1 MQLVPN
7 VPDPFRAQ
15 IIDSRCESAPM
26 ADLAEATGGTYFHN
40 NNDLDAGF
48 KSLTGAPE
56 YLYVLELALD
66 NVKPDG
72 TYHRLKVKVDR
83 GDLQV
88 EGRSGYFMPKAV
100 KTKK

>member
-1 MQLVPN
+1 
-7 VPDPFRAQ
+7 
-15 IIDSRCESAPM
+15 
-26 ADLAEATGGTYFHN
+26 
-40 NNDLDAGF
+40 
-48 KSLTGAPE
+48 
-56 YLYVLELALD
+56 VLELALD